1 MCLLVFLLF
10 VVMLNPPLAE
20 GAEIYVKADAAGAND
35 GTSWINACTSLQ
47 SALAVA
53 VNGDEIWVAAG
64 SYRPHASDRNVP
76 FVMKNGVAL
85 YGGFAGNETAREQR
99 NAAVNVTVLTGDLED
114 DDTNKVQGVT
124 TTYTDIVGNNSRRV
138 VSAIG
143 LNSTVVL
150 DGFTLTAALG
160 NEMSD
165 MGGGIFINSSDF
177 TITDCTFSGNF
188 SGDGGAVFSHINNT
202 LVFVG
207 CTFSGNGAGREGG
220 GMYNYHRDATLT
232 DCIFLGNSAL
242 RGGGLFIQ
250 QGSPTLTN
258 CTFSGNIAG
267 EAGGGVYQGND
278 SPSLTNCLFSGNSAT
293 VDGGGLF
300 NYFGNIQLNGC
311 TFSDNHAEKGGG
323 LYSLTGSATLTG
335 CTLSGNSAA
344 SGGGIRFFE
353 GSFALTNCTF
363 SGNSSTETGGGLY
376 NVKGSA
382 TLTNCTLSGNT
393 ASSGAVAEGWTGAV
407 LAASNCI
414 FWNEGALEIFGGD
427 KPLIIY
433 SIVQGS
439 FPGTG
444 NMADNPNLGSLADNG
459 GPAKTHALPP
469 GSSAVDAGTSA
480 GAPATDQR
488 GVTRP
493 HGAGIDMGAYERLPE
508 PVYVNAAA
516 TGANNGVSWADAYTD
531 LQTALLFGGGEIW
544 VAAGSYAPTAG
555 TDRTKSFVLKSG
567 LALYGG
573 FNGTET
579 GQGQRDPAVHPT
591 ILTGD
596 IGIPGDSG
604 DNSYHV
610 VYSSG
615 ADVTAVLD
623 GFTITGGCANAGDEN
638 PSNPQNSGGGMYSV
652 NSSPAVTGCIFSGN
666 RAFASGGGMF
676 NTQSSPT
683 VTNSVFSGNT
693 ANSGGG
699 MVNQSESSPTVT
711 NCTFTGNSAG
721 IDGGGMVN
729 RSNSNPTVTNS
740 TFSGNSASTSGG
752 GMYNYNSSPTVV
764 NSILWGASGGEI
776 VNSGTSVPSLSFC
789 VVQGGYWG
797 GTGILEGDPK
807 LGPLADN
814 GGPTQTHALLAH
826 SSALGAGI
834 SAGAPGADQR
844 GITRPQGVKYD
855 IGAYEAD
862 AGSVTVTITPEEARI
877 AGAQWSLDGGTT
889 WKNSGETASDILPGS
904 YTVTFKDVTDWT
916 KPEDQAVTVTKD
928 ATVTV
933 EKTCVRHTGNVR
945 VNITGPSGARWSID
959 GTEWKNSGETI
970 TGLPTGVY
978 TVLFNEVNGWTKPAN
993 RNAAVNKDQL
1003 TVADVQYTVIPTPI
1017 PVQPV
1022 IPPLVPPG
1030 NPLPSGSVTS
1040 TPVPLVVNLPPK
1052 PTPEE
1057 KREALTDLLVGAG
1070 IPGGLAEDI
1079 TPFLDVDGAGNVFVS
1094 GDGMDRLRELLENVE
1109 IPDGA
1114 EGIPLPFFQASLTG
1128 GAGTAIV
1135 FFAIPEGFIGK
1146 RCDSLQVVK
1155 MFSST
1160 ETDVFSRVF
1169 SLDALLDGCSAV
1181 VEVEGDPGD
1190 ETLVRVLDADDA
1202 FTANCRLA
1210 LAIRDGGRYDLDGE
1224 ENGTVTDP
1232 AFMVEGEVSGAPDD
1246 PQRSGSGGCSAGG
1259 LLIPSAVLFLAPLAL
1274 LAAGRKK

>member
-1 MCLLVFLLF
+1 MRKRKSAAKSCMCLLVFLLF

-493 HGAGIDMGAYERLPE
+493 HGAGIDMGAYELDPSTVPPTPPTPE
-508 PVYVNAAA
+508 LGLQPVRVEVPLGATIGQKRAA
-516 TGANNGVSWADAYTD
+516 VK
-531 LQTALLFGGGEIW
+531 QALLE
-544 VAAGSYAPTAG
+544 
-555 TDRTKSFVLKSG
+555 L
-567 LALYGG
+567 
-573 FNGTET
+573 N
-579 GQGQRDPAVHPT
+579 
-591 ILTGD
+591 
-596 IGIPGDSG
+596 
-604 DNSYHV
+604 
-610 VYSSG
+610 
-615 ADVTAVLD
+615 
-623 GFTITGGCANAGDEN
+623 
-638 PSNPQNSGGGMYSV
+638 
-652 NSSPAVTGCIFSGN
+652 
-666 RAFASGGGMF
+666 
-676 NTQSSPT
+676 
-683 VTNSVFSGNT
+683 
-693 ANSGGG
+693 
-699 MVNQSESSPTVT
+699 
-711 NCTFTGNSAG
+711 
-721 IDGGGMVN
+721 
-729 RSNSNPTVTNS
+729 
-740 TFSGNSASTSGG
+740 
-752 GMYNYNSSPTVV
+752 
-764 NSILWGASGGEI
+764 
-776 VNSGTSVPSLSFC
+776 VPSALAEEIAALVNVDMQGYVYLSP
-789 VVQGGYWG
+789 G
-797 GTGILEGDPK
+797 
-807 LGPLADN
+807 
-814 GGPTQTHALLAH
+814 
-826 SSALGAGI
+826 
-834 SAGAPGADQR
+834 SAGAAERLLRQF
-844 GITRPQGVKYD
+844 D
-855 IGAYEAD
+855 I
-862 AGSVTVTITPEEARI
+862 PE
-877 AGAQWSLDGGTT
+877 
-889 WKNSGETASDILPGS
+889 
-904 YTVTFKDVTDWT
+904 
-916 KPEDQAVTVTKD
+916 
-928 ATVTV
+928 
-933 EKTCVRHTGNVR
+933 
-945 VNITGPSGARWSID
+945 
-959 GTEWKNSGETI
+959 
-970 TGLPTGVY
+970 
-978 TVLFNEVNGWTKPAN
+978 
-993 RNAAVNKDQL
+993 NAARTL
-1003 TVADVQYTVIPTPI
+1003 L
-1017 PVQPV
+1017 
-1022 IPPLVPPG
+1022 PLFSAAVD
-1030 NPLPSGSVTS
+1030 GS
-1040 TPVPLVVNLPPK
+1040 
-1052 PTPEE
+1052 
-1057 KREALTDLLVGAG
+1057 
-1070 IPGGLAEDI
+1070 GGLAPSVRN
-1079 TPFLDVDGAGNVFVS
+1079 TAVA
-1094 GDGMDRLRELLENVE
+1094 
-1109 IPDGA
+1109 
-1114 EGIPLPFFQASLTG
+1114 FFS
-1128 GAGTAIV
+1128 IH
-1135 FFAIPEGFIGK
+1135 EGFLGK
-1146 RCDSLQVVK
+1146 RATKVRAVK
-1155 MFSST
+1155 
-1160 ETDVFSRVF
+1160 VFSAENARPYVPAF
-1169 SLDALLDGCSAV
+1169 ALEDLTDGRSAV
-1181 VEVEGDPGD
+1181 VDVEPVAGG
-1190 ETLVRVLDADDA
+1190 VSIRRVLAANDIVADGHIV
-1202 FTANCRLA
+1202 A
-1210 LAIRDGGRYDLDGE
+1210 LAIEDGGPFDLDGAV
-1224 ENGTVTDP
+1224 NGRVVDP
-1232 AFMVEGEVSGAPDD
+1232 VFLVEASLSTPSPTPSPAPETA
-1246 PQRSGSGGCSAGG
+1246 GGGCSAGG
-1259 LLIPSAVLFLAPLAL
+1259 LLIPSATLLLAPLVL
-1274 LAAGRKK
+1274 LAVCQKK